1 MDPHQFS
8 LSLPPFVCVGVVV
21 FIGKVWLGPQIWC
34 LNFILFLQILIF
46 LYFDFFLKQAIL
58 TSTQTKKINNLENDE
73 LKSNVFKTPLKIKF
87 F

>member
-1 MDPHQFS
+1 
-8 LSLPPFVCVGVVV
+8 
-21 FIGKVWLGPQIWC
+21 
-34 LNFILFLQILIF
+34 LQILIF

-87 F
+87 FWDNAENVKNDANISRMFFFLGSSLFFSIFLFF